1 MEKLFEGEYRLMEV
15 LWDAGEVN
23 STRLVELCR
32 ERLGWNK
39 STTYTVLR
47 KLKHKGAVR
56 HENTVAAPLW
66 TREQVVREEGEELA
80 AKAGGG
86 VPLPH
91 RLPQRAE
98 ADPAGGGGAQAPH
111 RRENGGGVGGVIAGR
126 CAVGVYLLLPQ
137 HGAVSESGRRRDDPA
152 AAGDQPPAHPGPA
165 AVPVGVGVAGGLCL
179 DIHGPAGPHSPSPSA
194 CGSWSPPGP
203 AVLCRRIFPPF
214 FR

>member
-80 AKAGGG
+80 AKAGGVYPFLTG
-86 VPLPH
+86 RKLTPQEAEELK
-91 RLPQRAE
+91 RLIDE
-98 ADPAGGGGAQAPH
+98 KMGEG
-111 RRENGGGVGGVIAGR
+111 
-126 CAVGVYLLLPQ
+126 
-137 HGAVSESGRRRDDPA
+137 
-152 AAGDQPPAHPGPA
+152 
-165 AVPVGVGVAGGLCL
+165 
-179 DIHGPAGPHSPSPSA
+179 
-194 CGSWSPPGP
+194 
-203 AVLCRRIFPPF
+203 
-214 FR
+214 